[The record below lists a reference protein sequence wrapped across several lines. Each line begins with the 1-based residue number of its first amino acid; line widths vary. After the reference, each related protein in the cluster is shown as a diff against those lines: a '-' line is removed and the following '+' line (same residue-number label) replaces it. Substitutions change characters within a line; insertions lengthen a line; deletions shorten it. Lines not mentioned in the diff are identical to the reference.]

1 MVVHISNAFGKDL
14 RGIHPNYHRKV
25 AQIIEDME
33 DATDIRQI
41 HNLEPCEGTTNA
53 YRIRMGDYRIGI
65 YVENDII
72 KVKRIGKRG
81 DFYNYFP

>member
-1 MVVHISNAFGKDL
+1 MQVIISNAFAKDM

-25 AQIIEDME
+25 AQIIESME
-33 DATDIRQI
+33 AANDLRQI
-41 HNLEPCEGTTNA
+41 NNLEPCEGTTNA

-65 YVENDII
+65 YIEDNII

>member
-1 MVVHISNAFGKDL
+1 MVVNISNAFGKDM

-25 AQIIEDME
+25 AQIIEEMKDSN
-33 DATDIRQI
+33 DIRQI
-41 HNLEPCEGTTNA
+41 QNLEPCEGAPNA

-65 YVENDII
+65 YIVNDVIQ
-72 KVKRIGKRG
+72 VKRIGKRG